1 MINVTD
7 SIKKAYE
14 ESTTQYD
21 KIVLDGQEYYIN
33 NAQYEDDCYYEGNIF
48 GTAIARTLEFEIEDS
63 IDLEKK
69 EFEYLTGVK
78 TENGIEW
85 INLGNFVT
93 QDLEP
98 NDTTGINKV
107 TAMDYMLKSNI
118 EYTTELNYE
127 SGEVTILQVL
137 QEACQ
142 EAGLTLATTDF
153 ANASFIVD
161 SNQFDEGILI
171 RQVFQAVAQISGTF
185 AKIRNDNKLYF
196 ITPKYS
202 GLKVKDIHKM
212 KVKDLNSIPVNKLIG
227 CKNEFKMNDYS
238 ELILK
243 RNTHPINLVSLGMS
257 DVEGENV
264 IERDEE
270 SIEKDGE
277 NSLIIND
284 NPFAY
289 TEEKRHQLISALFD
303 TVKGFEYTAYEITGQ
318 AKPYQETGD
327 EVVVI
332 DKDGTFTHS
341 FLFRFNFKS
350 PNGLESE
357 MSAPSITKATI
368 EYQNIESA
376 EQIAKKTELRV
387 DKQEQTITGIIT
399 QQTETSE
406 KLTEVEQT
414 IDGITQKVSSVETKV
429 ETVEN
434 KADTAQ
440 STANEI
446 KSQTIYKV
454 DVMYAISSSSTTAPT
469 TGWQTTAPQWE
480 NGKYMWQKTVTTYGD
495 GTQKETSATCIT
507 GAKGE
512 NGQDGTNGAKGD
524 TGIGV
529 EEIEEQYYLSNSN
542 TTQTGGS
549 WKTTQDTWQKGK
561 YIWTRN
567 KITWTDNT
575 VTYTT
580 PILATGLNNANS
592 MADTANTTA
601 NTANNTANQAK
612 DTANN
617 ALNEANTAKT
627 QVTTVT
633 NKVTEVEQ
641 TVEGITQN
649 VSEVEEKI
657 TSVETKADNANNKID
672 NLSVGARNLLLSTQT
687 QNTEKGN
694 TITGAVKTGEKFL
707 NCDVFRSSN
716 AWASI
721 GFNLKRVIEDNNL
734 KVGDKL
740 TYSIYNKTDDTVARD
755 IALYTSPYST
765 EGTGSRTIKQF
776 NDVLNTEW
784 TRLVVT
790 FEITET
796 MMTCKETNSLR
807 TRYECTTAC
816 TTGKYQYWCAPK
828 LELGTIATD
837 WTPAPEDV
845 EDNLTT
851 NYYTKTETNSQIDQ
865 KANQITQTVSE
876 TYSTKTETTNA
887 KQEAINSANASTDE
901 KLEGYS
907 TTTEMNSAIIQ
918 KANEITQQV
927 DTKYDYLRDAVQT
940 NEIKL
945 QDTVAGQG
953 YVTEFKIKGNTSN
966 FKYLAPSDTL
976 VPSNTLVPLGD
987 HFTIICD
994 KQSRNSMSNEAVQV
1008 DVKLSEPLRNVGEIY
1023 DELNIIDGKTTVTRR
1038 IGVNSDLS
1046 LYVLSTEVTEAL
1058 QDVKLSTFDRDTYIY
1073 IKEYTGI
1080 AYMAKYIIKNDYSDK
1095 FITKMEANSKIE
1107 EKADSIELD
1116 VNKKLENYST
1126 TTEMEA
1132 TIKLET
1138 DKITE
1143 SVSNKYATK
1152 DELSEEKSERIQTAN
1167 EITQTVSTKVG
1178 NNEIISKINQSA
1190 EAVGIDADKISF
1202 IGKTIDICNND
1213 GETPILNAYISSND
1227 KTRITI
1233 TPTRVWLRQN
1243 DKTAMWL
1250 TSNSN
1255 AKGGIGSIDI
1265 PNGGILSF
1273 YGSGGG
1279 TEIDSDGITTPKLT
1293 QTSLEEL
1300 KKNIEKLEEGLE
1312 IVKNTD
1318 IYKYNLKSEKD
1329 TDKKHIGFVI
1339 GKDYKYSKEITAV
1352 NKEGKETGAEIYSMV
1367 AVLYKA
1373 MQEVAE
1379 RVEKLEEVQN
1389 EKDNI

>member
-21 KIVLDGQEYYIN
+21 KIVLDGQGYYIN

-406 KLTEVEQT
+406 KLTKVEQT
-414 IDGITQKVSSVETKV
+414 VDGITQKVSSVEEKV
-429 ETVEN
+429 ETVED
-434 KADTAQ
+434 KADNAQ
-440 STANEI
+440 
-446 KSQTIYKV
+446 
-454 DVMYAISSSSTTAPT
+454 
-469 TGWQTTAPQWE
+469 
-480 NGKYMWQKTVTTYGD
+480 
-495 GTQKETSATCIT
+495 TS
-507 GAKGE
+507 
-512 NGQDGTNGAKGD
+512 
-524 TGIGV
+524 
-529 EEIEEQYYLSNSN
+529 
-542 TTQTGGS
+542 
-549 WKTTQDTWQKGK
+549 
-561 YIWTRN
+561 
-567 KITWTDNT
+567 
-575 VTYTT
+575 
-580 PILATGLNNANS
+580 
-592 MADTANTTA
+592 
-601 NTANNTANQAK
+601 
-612 DTANN
+612 
-617 ALNEANTAKT
+617 
-627 QVTTVT
+627 
-633 NKVTEVEQ
+633 
-641 TVEGITQN
+641 
-649 VSEVEEKI
+649 
-657 TSVETKADNANNKID
+657 ADNANNKID
-672 NLSVGARNLLLSTQT
+672 NLSVGARNLLLLTQT

-734 KVGDKL
+734 KVGDKV

-755 IALYTSPYST
+755 IALYTSPLSAD
-765 EGTGSRTIKQF
+765 GTGSRELKLF
-776 NDVLNTEW
+776 KDSLNTEW

-796 MMTCKETNSLR
+796 MMNCKETNNLR
-807 TRYECTTAC
+807 TRYECKTAC

-887 KQEAINSANASTDE
+887 KQEAINSANASTDD
-901 KLEGYS
+901 KLEGYY
-907 TTTEMNSAIIQ
+907 TTSQTDSIIEQ
-918 KANEITQQV
+918 TANQITQEINSITGENSIKNG
-927 DTKYDYLRDAVQT
+927 DFNNETNYWTAVLA
-940 NEIKL
+940 E
-945 QDTVAGQG
+945 
-953 YVTEFKIKGNTSN
+953 VTEYQGVKHIQLTSQSTSEVSYISQELPGLFSETDYILKFKAIDVGDFWTGTYSTFTIEILQNTNNSEEYSIVNTKNLELTETEEEYSIKFQLNKDLKNTVIR
-966 FKYLAPSDTL
+966 FKLTANHYLQAPSKVLIT
-976 VPSNTLVPLGD
+976 
-987 HFTIICD
+987 
-994 KQSRNSMSNEAVQV
+994 
-1008 DVKLSEPLRNVGEIY
+1008 DVKLSGGSITERFASLKVGIDGINSEVSKKVGE
-1023 DELNIIDGKTTVTRR
+1023 DEV
-1038 IGVNSDLS
+1038 
-1046 LYVLSTEVTEAL
+1046 
-1058 QDVKLSTFDRDTYIY
+1058 
-1073 IKEYTGI
+1073 
-1080 AYMAKYIIKNDYSDK
+1080 
-1095 FITKMEANSKIE
+1095 
-1107 EKADSIELD
+1107 
-1116 VNKKLENYST
+1116 
-1126 TTEMEA
+1126 
-1132 TIKLET
+1132 
-1138 DKITE
+1138 
-1143 SVSNKYATK
+1143 
-1152 DELSEEKSERIQTAN
+1152 
-1167 EITQTVSTKVG
+1167 
-1178 NNEIISKINQSA
+1178 ISKINQSA
-1190 EAVGIDADKISF
+1190 EQIQINANKIS
-1202 IGKTIDICNND
+1202 
-1213 GETPILNAYISSND
+1213 
-1227 KTRITI
+1227 
-1233 TPTRVWLRQN
+1233 
-1243 DKTAMWL
+1243 
-1250 TSNSN
+1250 
-1255 AKGGIGSIDI
+1255 
-1265 PNGGILSF
+1265 
-1273 YGSGGG
+1273 
-1279 TEIDSDGITTPKLT
+1279 
-1293 QTSLEEL
+1293 L
-1300 KKNIEKLEEGLE
+1300 K
-1312 IVKNTD
+1312 
-1318 IYKYNLKSEKD
+1318 
-1329 TDKKHIGFVI
+1329 
-1339 GKDYKYSKEITAV
+1339 
-1352 NKEGKETGAEIYSMV
+1352 
-1367 AVLYKA
+1367 
-1373 MQEVAE
+1373 
-1379 RVEKLEEVQN
+1379 R
-1389 EKDNI
+1389 